1 MPVMDS
7 LAYTVKSNK
16 QSLQSPLLTLKYIT
30 TNFWDSNNGLRKR
43 CWHIEG
49 CPNKTSL
56 LSINI
61 LQPIILIKMR
71 ALFAS
76 QSGTKMLLLSRTSK
90 YYLNRDQLRILTFQL
105 MLNSDNYWVSE
116 IAASQCSNLKN
127 FTKYR
132 TRGSCNNHILLIS
145 HKETKQ
151 LSCILVLYNLN
162 HLKSKFLIHQDSRS
176 TTIKSWKVVWQR
188 EKMQAHVYFH
198 RQLKCRI

>member
-7 LAYTVKSNK
+7 LAYTVKIN
-16 QSLQSPLLTLKYIT
+16 QQCLRCLLLTLKSII
-30 TNFWDSNNGLRKR
+30 TNFWDSNNGQRKR

-61 LQPIILIKMR
+61 LQAIILIKMR
-71 ALFAS
+71 VLFAL
-76 QSGTKMLLLSRTSK
+76 QWGTKMLLNSRTFK
-90 YYLNRDQLRILTFQL
+90 YYLNRDRLRILMFQL

-116 IAASQCSNLKN
+116 IAVNQCSNLKN

-132 TRGSCNNHILLIS
+132 TKGSCNNHILLIS
-145 HKETKQ
+145 HKEIKQ

-162 HLKSKFLIHQDSRS
+162 HRK
-176 TTIKSWKVVWQR
+176 
-188 EKMQAHVYFH
+188 
-198 RQLKCRI
+198 

>member
-7 LAYTVKSNK
+7 LAYTVKSN
-16 QSLQSPLLTLKYIT
+16 QQCLQCPPQTLKSII
-30 TNFWDSNNGLRKR
+30 TNFWDSNSGQRKR

-61 LQPIILIKMR
+61 LQAIILIKMR
-71 ALFAS
+71 ALFVS

-116 IAASQCSNLKN
+116 IAANLCSNLKN
-127 FTKYR
+127 STKYR

-162 HLKSKFLIHQDSRS
+162 HLKLRFLIHQDSRS
-176 TTIKSWKVVWQR
+176 TTIKS
-188 EKMQAHVYFH
+188 
-198 RQLKCRI
+198 